1 MKDLKVVQ
9 ILSLKIRYNNSGTI
23 SNTKHPYIIVNID
36 STMNTVEIAQLDSL
50 AGKEFKAARKT
61 NKVIYCDN
69 PTEKVIDCDSYMQ
82 LDNTI

>member
-1 MKDLKVVQ
+1 MKDLKVGQ

-50 AGKEFKAARKT
+50 AGKEFKEG
-61 NKVIYCDN
+61 N
-69 PTEKVIDCDSYMQ
+69 
-82 LDNTI
+82 LL